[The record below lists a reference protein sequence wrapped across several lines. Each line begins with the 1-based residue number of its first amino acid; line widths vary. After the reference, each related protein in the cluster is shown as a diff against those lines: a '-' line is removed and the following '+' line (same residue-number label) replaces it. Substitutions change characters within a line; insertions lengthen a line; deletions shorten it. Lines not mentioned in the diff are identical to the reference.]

1 MIRPADP
8 VLYIVP
14 QDRPLVITTQVQP
27 TDIDLLHLGQEVI
40 LRLPAFDQRRTPEL
54 TGEVM
59 QISADAFQDE
69 RQPIS
74 YYRVEIRL
82 SEGEIDKLPED
93 MTLIPGMPVES
104 YIRTTDRT
112 PLAYFVKPLSDYFAR
127 AFREG

>member
-1 MIRPADP
+1 MP
-8 VLYIVP
+8 VAVL
-14 QDRPLVITTQVQP
+14 
-27 TDIDLLHLGQEVI
+27 
-40 LRLPAFDQRRTPEL
+40 
-54 TGEVM
+54 
-59 QISADAFQDE
+59 ADAFQDE